1 MPVSKTS
8 LTPAQLAM
16 AKALIASGHSYEAVA
31 KRYGVS
37 LTTIQRAVKGSKKD
51 GN

>member
-1 MPVSKTS
+1 MNKAS

-16 AKALIASGHSYEAVA
+16 VKALIASGHSYEAVA

-37 LTTIQRAVKGSKKD
+37 MTTIQRAVKGSKKD
-51 GN
+51 KS